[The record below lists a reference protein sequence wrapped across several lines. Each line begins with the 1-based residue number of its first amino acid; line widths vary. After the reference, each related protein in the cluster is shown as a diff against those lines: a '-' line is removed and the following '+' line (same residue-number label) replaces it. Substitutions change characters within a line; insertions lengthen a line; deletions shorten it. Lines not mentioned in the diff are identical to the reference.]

1 MDPKVSTRG
10 KIHEIIFEADT
21 RAGKNFDIALL
32 VLILLSVIVVLVD
45 SIPAVHEKYGYELYI
60 VEWFFTSIFT
70 IEYLLRIYS
79 VYRPWKYATSFFGII
94 DLVAILPTY
103 LSLFFV
109 GSQFL
114 AVIRALRLMRIFR
127 IFNLANYTS
136 QSKQLLLAL
145 RRSRAKIVIFI
156 LFMLVLVTIIGSV
169 MYLVEAGKNSG
180 FDSIPRS
187 IYWTIVTLTTVGYGD
202 ITPVT
207 SLGQFLAAFIMLL
220 GYAIIAVPT
229 GIVSGELVKGFRRTA
244 SDSHASTVTCRYCAA
259 EGHDSDAQY
268 CKYCGELL

>member
-145 RRSRAKIVIFI
+145 RRSRAKITIFI

-229 GIVSGELVKGFRRTA
+229 GIVSGELVKGFRRSG